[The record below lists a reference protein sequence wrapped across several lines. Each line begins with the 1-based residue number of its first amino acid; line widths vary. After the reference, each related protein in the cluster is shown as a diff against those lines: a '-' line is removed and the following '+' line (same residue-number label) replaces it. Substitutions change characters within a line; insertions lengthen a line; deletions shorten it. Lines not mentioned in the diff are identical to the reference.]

1 MVRPAGL
8 TMPEVCLDDLRPL
21 QAARSKGAFVKS
33 KLSFASAVLC
43 LSLMITGAHQG
54 AAQQVQPLD
63 PEWLLQMYQEGWQ
76 KVQEGVLQRSGEGNS
91 VETFTYGEEG
101 LQFSIQK
108 LAARVAFLENE
119 YNANPTEELGD
130 ALDHVRGQL
139 LEAQGQVGTVEAEPF
154 GGGETLENCDIAYG
168 AHAYATSLTGA
179 SAPGVT
185 ASASAYFHN
194 NCGYVGFTD
203 VFAYSKATIGTV
215 ETIKSQQDPRGPSTW
230 IDSYG
235 TASVSGPLACYSW
248 AWARSWSYQ
257 LNFDYYTEAPVNY
270 NCPIPVQPPVISG
283 PASASTDY
291 YSPCTDVTWTVNTT
305 SGYSYN
311 WYIGST
317 YMSSGPSLTQTYC
330 NQTTAVNV
338 TVVRSDSQQ
347 DTHTT
352 NIFHLNNGNTCDW
365 DPYAY
370 GCPCYYGGGGGWQ
383 RPYELERPYCT
394 VN

>member
-1 MVRPAGL
+1 
-8 TMPEVCLDDLRPL
+8 
-21 QAARSKGAFVKS
+21 VKS

-54 AAQQVQPLD
+54 AAQQVQPLE
-63 PEWLLQMYQEGWQ
+63 PQWLLQMYQDGWQ

-130 ALDHVRGQL
+130 ALDHLRGQL

-154 GGGETLENCDIAYG
+154 GGGEALENCDIAYG
-168 AHAYATSLTGA
+168 AHAYATYLTGA

-230 IDSYG
+230 IDSYA
-235 TASVSGPLACYSW
+235 TSSVSGNLACYSS

-257 LNFDYYTEAPVNY
+257 LNFDYYTEAPALY
-270 NCPIPVQPPVISG
+270 GPCPDTPPVISG
-283 PASASTDY
+283 PTEAYTDY
-291 YSPCTDVTWTVNTT
+291 YSSCTDVTWTVNAT
-305 SGYSYN
+305 GGHAYY
-311 WYIGST
+311 WYIGGVYQT
-317 YMSSGPSLTQTYC
+317 SGSSLTKTYC
-330 NQTTAVNV
+330 SQTTTANV
-338 TVVRSDSQQ
+338 TVVRSDNQQ
-347 DTHTT
+347 DSHTT
-352 NIFHLNNGNTCDW
+352 NIYHDNTPPDPCLY

-370 GCPCYYGGGGGWQ
+370 GCPCYGYGGGGIH
-383 RPYELERPYCT
+383 PYEYQPIDQFCPYS
-394 VN
+394 